1 VWRLDCQGKNI
12 IGRYWGKNKH
22 SWHRR
27 VLDVFWKEKGERAG
41 GLVIG
46 YVVGE
51 VTRDSMTLVSK
62 SIVRIS
68 TSITSGMF
76 PRQKEVAWSD
86 LHF

>member
-51 VTRDSMTLVSK
+51 VTREDFHIYYQWNVSK
-62 SIVRIS
+62 TEGSGLVRLTFLKS
-68 TSITSGMF
+68 S
-76 PRQKEVAWSD
+76 
-86 LHF
+86 L